1 MANLKGTFLSDERM
15 LEHCELQKIPNQA
28 KTYNVLGNIGGHA
41 VQAPVNPKA
50 YLRQLAEAKGVS
62 YDRVKER
69 YFAAM
74 KEMPNTSVAV
84 VSMSPM
90 SIAERLRDARAV
102 GTVRVTKPVIQPV
115 GVVPAGTNRVG
126 GAQVVVNQ
134 GAPAPP
140 VLQGAGRFQV
150 APIAAQFMFLNKRD
164 QMRVFGNLLRD
175 VKAAGFTTT
184 ITKSLAQQSDK
195 PRREALFNDLLRD
208 ASNVYDENDVN
219 DFM

>member
-15 LEHCELQKIPNQA
+15 LQNCELQKIPNQA

-50 YLRQLAEAKGVS
+50 YLRQLSEAKGVS

-74 KEMPNTSVAV
+74 KETPNTSVAV

-90 SIAERLRDARAV
+90 SIAERLKDARAV

-115 GVVPAGTNRVG
+115 GVVPAGTNQAG
-126 GAQVVVNQ
+126 GSQVVVNQ

-140 VLQGAGRFQV
+140 TLAGSRSV
-150 APIAAQFMFLNKRD
+150 APIASQFMFLNKRD
-164 QMRVFGNLLRD
+164 QMRVFGNLLND
-175 VKAAGFTTT
+175 AKAAGFATT
-184 ITKSLAQQSDK
+184 ITKSLAAQSDK
-195 PRREALFNDLLRD
+195 PRREALFNDLLKD
-208 ASNVYDENDVN
+208 AGSVYDDKDVN